1 MCRREEEMAI
11 EVNNSGSI
19 IVTGEHIQVYRLLA
33 LRSALGLEA
42 KGMRMSRGMSALA
55 AVKSITGLTGTRS
68 TMPAKFDTWL
78 RKNGII
84 E

>member
-1 MCRREEEMAI
+1 MPI
-11 EVNNSGSI
+11 EVNDSGSI
-19 IVTGEHIQVYRLLA
+19 IVTGESIQVYRMLA

-55 AVKSITGLTGTRS
+55 AVKSLTGLTGTRS
-68 TMPAKFDTWL
+68 TMPAKYDAWL